1 MVQTGLD
8 RGNEYN
14 PVKRGGGRILPVEI
28 NVVFRLAKIDAKT
41 ERYADLLSR
50 LFRSDDAARQTGQ
63 VRNVQQLR

>member
-14 PVKRGGGRILPVEI
+14 PVKRGGDEFSAMEI
-28 NVVFRLAKIDAKT
+28 DVVFRLAGIDAKT
-41 ERYADLLSR
+41 ERCVDLLSR